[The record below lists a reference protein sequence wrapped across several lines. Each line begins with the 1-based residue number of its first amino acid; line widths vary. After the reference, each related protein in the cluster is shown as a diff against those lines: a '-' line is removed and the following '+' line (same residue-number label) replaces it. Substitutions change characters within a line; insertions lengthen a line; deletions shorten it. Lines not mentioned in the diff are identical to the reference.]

1 MQRKIYLE
9 GELGEKFGTNFTVN
23 AENMQEIFRCIDAN
37 HDGFKKYLIDCHE
50 KNVGFVID
58 VADKNIEHEP
68 ELLLPLKEGD
78 VTVTVVPAG
87 SKGFGKILAAIA
99 VVALVVAAPYMIGQ
113 GVLLT
118 GTTSTAAAAGAT
130 GLGIGATGM
139 AGSFATAVQMV
150 GLKGAITA
158 GFGAAGM
165 MGTMAMGLATNLA
178 MTGLSEMMAP
188 DPAKD
193 TDQESSYMF
202 NGAEQNVIEGDPVPV
217 LYGNLRIPG
226 QPIVFDTITGG
237 PASTREADDVLT
249 WRDPDVHDISQYT
262 QFGSIFG

>member
-9 GELGEKFGTNFTVN
+9 GELGEKFGTNFTVH

-58 VADKNIEHEP
+58 VADKNIQHEP

-99 VVALVVAAPYMIGQ
+99 VVALVVAAPYMMGAVQTI
-113 GVLLT
+113 
-118 GTTSTAAAAGAT
+118 GTTSTVGGMT
-130 GLGIGATGM
+130 VVGSSTTLGSFTLGQALAQGTLMQTIGA
-139 AGSFATAVQMV
+139 
-150 GLKGAITA
+150 GL
-158 GFGAAGM
+158 AASGTL
-165 MGTMAMGLATNLA
+165 GTMAMGLATNLA

-249 WRDPDVHDISQYT
+249 WRDPDVHDISQYV
-262 QFGSIFG
+262 QFYGI

>member
-1 MQRKIYLE
+1 
-9 GELGEKFGTNFTVN
+9 
-23 AENMQEIFRCIDAN
+23 MQEIFRCIDAN

-78 VTVTVVPAG
+78 VTVTAVPAG
-87 SKGFGKILAAIA
+87 SKGFGKILAA
-99 VVALVVAAPYMIGQ
+99 VAIVAAVAISG
-113 GVLLT
+113 GWLT
-118 GTTSTAAAAGAT
+118 GAMLPAAGSTT
-130 GLGIGATGM
+130 GTLVAGV
-139 AGSFATAVQMV
+139 AGSNMAAVTFSQ
-150 GLKGAITA
+150 GL
-158 GFGAAGM
+158 AAGLASM
-165 MGTMAMGLATNLA
+165 GTMGTMAMGLAANLA

-226 QPIVFDTITGG
+226 QPIVFDTITGA
-237 PASTREADDVLT
+237 PASTREAEDILT
-249 WRDPDVHDISQYT
+249 WRDPDT
-262 QFGSIFG
+262 QDMSVIFNFGGIF

>member
-9 GELGEKFGTNFTVN
+9 GELGEKFGTSFTVH

-58 VADKNIEHEP
+58 VADKNIQHEP

-99 VVALVVAAPYMIGQ
+99 VIAVVVAAPYMAGMVTVQ
-113 GVLLT
+113 TAGL
-118 GTTSTAAAAGAT
+118 GTAAISGT
-130 GLGIGATGM
+130 LTT
-139 AGSFATAVQMV
+139 GSFAAAVSAGGFMGAV
-150 GLKGAITA
+150 SAGL
-158 GFGAAGM
+158 GAAGM

-226 QPIVFDTITGG
+226 QPIVFDTITGA
-237 PASTREADDVLT
+237 PASTREAEDILT
-249 WRDPDVHDISQYT
+249 WRDPDT
-262 QFGSIFG
+262 QDMSVIFNFGGIF

>member
-1 MQRKIYLE
+1 MQRKVYLE
-9 GELGEKFGTNFTVN
+9 GELGEKFGTSFAVH

-58 VADKNIEHEP
+58 VADKNIQHEP

-99 VVALVVAAPYMIGQ
+99 VVALVVAAPYAMGMVTQ
-113 GVLLT
+113 
-118 GTTSTAAAAGAT
+118 TAAGVSASTFGVSSFSFAGAMNVGGGFMGAVSA
-130 GLGIGATGM
+130 GLGATGM
-139 AGSFATAVQMV
+139 V
-150 GLKGAITA
+150 
-158 GFGAAGM
+158 
-165 MGTMAMGLATNLA
+165 GTMAMGLATNLA

-202 NGAEQNVIEGDPVPV
+202 NGAEQDVIEGDPVPV

-226 QPIVFDTITGG
+226 QPIVFDTITGS
-237 PASTREADDVLT
+237 PASTREAEDILT
-249 WRDPDVHDISQYT
+249 WRDPDT
-262 QFGSIFG
+262 QDMSVIFNFGGIF

>member
-9 GELGEKFGTNFTVN
+9 GELGEKFGTNFTVH

-50 KNVGFVID
+50 KNIGFVID
-58 VADKNIEHEP
+58 VADKNIQHEP

-99 VVALVVAAPYMIGQ
+99 VVALVVAAPYAMGAVTNVGGLTIPANVIG
-113 GVLLT
+113 V
-118 GTTSTAAAAGAT
+118 TSFSFSGAVSAG
-130 GLGIGATGM
+130 GLMGAM
-139 AGSFATAVQMV
+139 SAG
-150 GLKGAITA
+150 L
-158 GFGAAGM
+158 GAAGM
-165 MGTMAMGLATNLA
+165 MGTLAMGLATNLA

-217 LYGNLRIPG
+217 LYGNLRVPG

-249 WRDPDVHDISQYT
+249 WRDPDVHDISQYV
-262 QFGSIFG
+262 QFYGI

>member
-9 GELGEKFGTNFTVN
+9 GELGEKFGTSFTVH

-99 VVALVVAAPYMIGQ
+99 VIAVVVAAPYMMGQ
-113 GVLLT
+113 VAVQGSL
-118 GTTSTAAAAGAT
+118 AGAT
-130 GLGIGATGM
+130 TVG
-139 AGSFATAVQMV
+139 GSLT
-150 GLKGAITA
+150 T
-158 GFGAAGM
+158 FGAVAANQGFLAAVGAGLSAAGT

-226 QPIVFDTITGG
+226 QPIVFDTISGQ
-237 PASTREADDVLT
+237 PASTREADDILT
-249 WRDPDVHDISQYT
+249 WRDPDTQDIT
-262 QFGSIFG
+262 ELFQFGSI

>member
-99 VVALVVAAPYMIGQ
+99 VIAVVVAAPYMM
-113 GVLLT
+113 
-118 GTTSTAAAAGAT
+118 GTVTQVGGLSATTFGAT
-130 GLGIGATGM
+130 SFSFTGAM
-139 AGSFATAVQMV
+139 
-150 GLKGAITA
+150 TA
-158 GFGAAGM
+158 GGGFMGAVSAGLGAAGM

-226 QPIVFDTITGG
+226 QPIVFDTISGQ
-237 PASTREADDVLT
+237 PASTREAEDILT
-249 WRDPDVHDISQYT
+249 WRDPDTQDLST
-262 QFGSIFG
+262 FWQFGSIFG

>member
-50 KNVGFVID
+50 KNIGFVID

-99 VVALVVAAPYMIGQ
+99 VIAVVVAAPYMMGTVTQ
-113 GVLLT
+113 VAGVPSMAMS
-118 GTTSTAAAAGAT
+118 GTFTFSGAGSAAGGGFGGFMGAVSA
-130 GLGIGATGM
+130 GL
-139 AGSFATAVQMV
+139 
-150 GLKGAITA
+150 
-158 GFGAAGM
+158 GAAGM

-188 DPAKD
+188 DL
-193 TDQESSYMF
+193 SL
-202 NGAEQNVIEGDPVPV
+202 IH
-217 LYGNLRIPG
+217 I
-226 QPIVFDTITGG
+226 
-237 PASTREADDVLT
+237 
-249 WRDPDVHDISQYT
+249 
-262 QFGSIFG
+262 

>member
-9 GELGEKFGTNFTVN
+9 GELGEKFGTNFTVH

-58 VADKNIEHEP
+58 VADKNIQHEP
-68 ELLLPLKEGD
+68 ELLLPLKDGD

-99 VVALVVAAPYMIGQ
+99 VIAVVVAAPYMMGTVTQ
-113 GVLLT
+113 VAGLPAMAMSGTFTFSGAVGV
-118 GTTSTAAAAGAT
+118 AGGGFGGFLGAVSA
-130 GLGIGATGM
+130 GL
-139 AGSFATAVQMV
+139 
-150 GLKGAITA
+150 
-158 GFGAAGM
+158 GAAGM